1 MYDARTHYNR
11 SGIPV
16 AIIRFHCRSC
26 PPKCMLINTSGVRN
40 SPYENADRSSCP
52 LQLCFSLLQLFF
64 NCFVYGQRF
73 SQQVF
78 IEKSLNLQL
87 KCVRAF
93 TTEPF
98 GIASESGGR
107 LMFSPEYKMHF
118 LDLLSQMAA
127 LVIYQKRS
135 LTIRIGVYMHDMCSL
150 FE

>member
-26 PPKCMLINTSGVRN
+26 PPKYMLINTSGVRN
-40 SPYENADRSSCP
+40 SLYENAARSSCP

-64 NCFVYGQRF
+64 YTFCIWA
-73 SQQVF
+73 VF
-78 IEKSLNLQL
+78 FIAKSLNLQL

-118 LDLLSQMAA
+118 EICYLKWLPSSCPRRISKKEFD
-127 LVIYQKRS
+127 YQNRC
-135 LTIRIGVYMHDMCSL
+135 LHA
-150 FE
+150 